1 MATTGAGNS
10 TWIDMFGWTYLGVD
24 FTLPGNGGREC
35 VDFLSPR
42 QRLLESLVASLFAA
56 FIVWLAYPRL
66 TLPATEPKVLTE
78 KETSGKRLLLV
89 LMCLTWGCEL
99 GFKFATRQM
108 IWIFNPCHIATA
120 VQIYLLAAPPSK
132 AVAAAFRLHMH
143 MLTGAPIAILFP
155 VVNTRLLPF
164 ETEVYYIQH
173 MLMLVIPFYLMHLG
187 DPYIPER
194 LSDFSW
200 AATTFGLLFIYH
212 FFPLQ
217 LLAMATQVNLNNM
230 LCPAVSDPFHGPYY
244 RLFAIAH
251 QVLLIPSL
259 GKIYAALA
267 RRLGWCPFEPESS
280 VADLIKEEM
289 SARDAASSD
298 FGVNA
303 AGGGQSANSSPHS
316 RGDSHGEE
324 KNRVHR
330 YTDKGKHSP
339 GNSNCSAAHNKMN
352 GGARSEDGYLMQ
364 QSGGDVAHTANGH
377 LKKQ

>member
-78 KETSGKRLLLV
+78 KETSGKRLL
-89 LMCLTWGCEL
+89 
-99 GFKFATRQM
+99 
-108 IWIFNPCHIATA
+108 
-120 VQIYLLAAPPSK
+120 
-132 AVAAAFRLHMH
+132 
-143 MLTGAPIAILFP
+143 
-155 VVNTRLLPF
+155 LLPF